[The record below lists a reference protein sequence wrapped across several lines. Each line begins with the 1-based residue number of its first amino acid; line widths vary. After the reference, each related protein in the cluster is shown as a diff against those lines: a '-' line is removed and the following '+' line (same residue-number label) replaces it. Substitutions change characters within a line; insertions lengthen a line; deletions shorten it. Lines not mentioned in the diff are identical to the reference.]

1 MQNLRGLILFNFL
14 RRFFNRERPTY
25 VFRVL
30 ARRYQV
36 PPSSQPV
43 FRELYVRAE
52 NAYDAA
58 RRFDQTYTGWVRLS
72 VTLRPE
78 Y

>member
-1 MQNLRGLILFNFL
+1 MSIRNLFRK
-14 RRFFNRERPTY
+14 EKPTR

-36 PPSSQPV
+36 PPSSEPV
-43 FRELYVRAE
+43 FRELYV
-52 NAYDAA
+52 NATNSYEAA
-58 RRFDQTYTGWVRLS
+58 RLFDQTFDGWQRLS

>member
-1 MQNLRGLILFNFL
+1 MFNFFRNL
-14 RRFFNRERPTY
+14 FRKEAKPNR

-36 PPSSQPV
+36 PPSSEPA
-43 FRELYVRAE
+43 FRELYISAN
-52 NAYDAA
+52 NAYEAA
-58 RRFDQTYTGWVRLS
+58 RIFDQTFAGWKRLS

>member
-1 MQNLRGLILFNFL
+1 MLKFFRNLFRK
-14 RRFFNRERPTY
+14 EVKPTR

-43 FRELYVRAE
+43 FRELYV
-52 NAYDAA
+52 NAANSYEAA
-58 RRFDQTYTGWVRLS
+58 RIFDQTYTGWQRLS

>member
-1 MQNLRGLILFNFL
+1 MFAFL
-14 RRFFNRERPTY
+14 RRLFKRERPTRL
-25 VFRVL
+25 FRVL
-30 ARRYQV
+30 ARRYSV

-43 FRELYVRAE
+43 FRELYIRGE

-58 RRFDQTYTGWVRLS
+58 RQFDKSYPNWTRLS
-72 VTLRPE
+72 VSLRPE

>member
-1 MQNLRGLILFNFL
+1 MLKFFRSLF
-14 RRFFNRERPTY
+14 RKEVEPTR

-43 FRELYVRAE
+43 FRELYIKGD

-58 RRFDQTYTGWVRLS
+58 RRFDQTYTDWTRLS
-72 VTLRPE
+72 VTLRPD

>member
-1 MQNLRGLILFNFL
+1 MLKFFRNLL
-14 RRFFNRERPTY
+14 RKEAKPTR

-43 FRELYVRAE
+43 FRELYVKAD
-52 NAYDAA
+52 NAYEAA
-58 RRFDQTYTGWVRLS
+58 RTFDQTYDGWKRLS

>member
-1 MQNLRGLILFNFL
+1 MFKFFRNLFRKEVKPA
-14 RRFFNRERPTY
+14 R

-36 PPSSQPV
+36 PPSGQPV
-43 FRELYVRAE
+43 FRELYINAA

-58 RRFDQTYTGWVRLS
+58 RLFDQTFDGWQRLS
-72 VTLRPE
+72 ITLRPE